1 MKTLN
6 LLVLAAALGAG
17 AISAAPALAANST
30 AVLSCNTGGSEQQTN
45 NAKQQLSDE
54 LRLSTKLS
62 STIDDWNGCLK
73 VQYTNASGHTTV
85 ALYDPDTLKLVNT
98 LS

>member
-1 MKTLN
+1 MKILS
-6 LLVLAAALGAG
+6 LFVLAATLGTG
-17 AISAAPALAANST
+17 AVSTAPALAANST
-30 AVLSCNTGGSEQQTN
+30 AVLSCNSGGSEQQTT
-45 NAKQQLSDE
+45 NAKQQLSDQ
-54 LRLSTKLS
+54 LQLSTKLS

>member
-1 MKTLN
+1 MKTLT
-6 LLVLAAALGAG
+6 LLVLAATLGAG
-17 AISAAPALAANST
+17 MISAAPAVAATCT
-30 AVLSCNTGGSEQQTN
+30 AALCCNTGGSTLELN
-45 NAKQQLSDE
+45 SAKQQLSDE

>member
-17 AISAAPALAANST
+17 ATSAAPALAANST
-30 AVLSCNTGGSEQQTN
+30 AVLSCNSGGSEQQTN
-45 NAKQQLSDE
+45 IAKQQLSDQ
-54 LRLSTKLS
+54 LQLSTKLS

-73 VQYTNASGHTTV
+73 VQ
-85 ALYDPDTLKLVNT
+85 
-98 LS
+98 